1 MSDHTGTWGSG
12 GSPTKFG
19 CPLCCL
25 SECISLMLSLSKALE
40 LAALWAKKRRE
51 TTKRQQHGTTHPLI
65 LIIQLYQVHRNTQYS
80 RTTAWTLNTSVCIKW
95 NAHAYLLILR
105 VSTTQRLPNGS
116 IDAHDDSSR
125 VSELQELLDRTKKEL
140 TQSREHSATLTARL
154 AELEA
159 ELANTRR
166 ELSRSEELSIKQQ
179 REQREVRGG
188 ASYMGPRNLT
198 QILNTVFYL

>member
-1 MSDHTGTWGSG
+1 M
-12 GSPTKFG
+12 
-19 CPLCCL
+19 
-25 SECISLMLSLSKALE
+25 
-40 LAALWAKKRRE
+40 
-51 TTKRQQHGTTHPLI
+51 
-65 LIIQLYQVHRNTQYS
+65 
-80 RTTAWTLNTSVCIKW
+80 
-95 NAHAYLLILR
+95 
-105 VSTTQRLPNGS
+105 STTQRLPNGS

-179 REQREVRGG
+179 REQREVRGDHTCSFVQVGEG
-188 ASYMGPRNLT
+188 AEK
-198 QILNTVFYL
+198 